1 MVKQFGWLV
10 ILTFVLSLGA
20 VRAEE
25 REVPYRDLKPF
36 TGKHHKGVDTQTLRG
51 KVMCGYQG
59 WFAAPGDGAG
69 RGWVHYNGPKGV
81 FKPGFCTIDIWPDMS
96 EMEKD
101 EKYPTPFKHKDGS
114 TAHVFSP
121 YNPKTV
127 MRHFAWMEEAGID
140 GVFLQRFG
148 SSVRGG
154 KGLNHRNVV
163 TSNVQAGANRYGRTW
178 AMMYDLSGLRKGEI
192 ESVVI
197 RDWKQLI
204 DRGRITSDKSYLHH
218 NGKPVVALWGIGFGD
233 NRKYT
238 LEECHKL
245 VTFLKDDKRY
255 GSNTVMLGVP
265 FYWRTLA
272 RDSTKNPL
280 LHTIIKKADIVSPWS
295 VGRYSSP
302 KDVTRH
308 VKNTVKPDVQW
319 TKENNLDYLPV
330 IFPGFSWQNLRKTQG
345 INKPL
350 AEIPRR
356 KGQFLWSQAT
366 GWKKAGA
373 EMLYVA
379 MFDEVDEAT
388 AIFKCSNDPP
398 VGESRF
404 LTYDGLPTDH
414 YLWLVGQA
422 GKILRSK
429 ASATEKMPTRNTQ
442 QGAEGDTVNR
452 AP

>member
-1 MVKQFGWLV
+1 MKRFGWLG
-10 ILTFVLSLGA
+10 ILIFVLCLGA
-20 VRAEE
+20 MRAEE
-25 REVPYRDLKPF
+25 KEDPYRNLKPF
-36 TGKHHKGVDTQTLRG
+36 VGEHHKGVDTRTLKG

-81 FKPGFCTIDIWPDMS
+81 FKPGVCTIDIWPDMS

-114 TAHVFSP
+114 TAHAFSP

-127 MRHFAWMEEAGID
+127 MRHFAWMKEAGID

-148 SSVRGG
+148 ASVRGG
-154 KGLNHRNVV
+154 KVLNHRNVV
-163 TSNVQAGANRYGRTW
+163 TGNVQAGANRYGRTW

-204 DRGRITSDKSYLHH
+204 DRGRITKDKSYLHH
-218 NGKPVVALWGIGFGD
+218 NGKPVVAVWGIGFGD

-238 LEECHKL
+238 LEECDKL
-245 VTFLKDDKRY
+245 VAFLKDDKRY
-255 GSNTVMLGVP
+255 GNNTIMLGLP

-295 VGRYSSP
+295 VGRYKSP
-302 KDVTRH
+302 KDVPHH
-308 VKNTVKPDVQW
+308 VKSTVKPDVQW
-319 TKENNLDYLPV
+319 TKENSLDYLPV

-345 INKPL
+345 LNKPL
-350 AEIPRR
+350 AEIPRL

-366 GWKKAGA
+366 GWKRAGA

-388 AIFKCSNDPP
+388 AIFKCSNNPP
-398 VGESRF
+398 VGESKF

-442 QGAEGDTVNR
+442 QGAECDTVNR